1 MCSQDEARGIINQL
15 SESISALFP
24 QEQPDVILFGSYAR
38 NDAEDGS
45 DIDVLYL
52 IDAPRQTIAEKNW
65 QIGAAAADLLMEH
78 GIVVSP
84 IVENRAYFH
93 RNAETL
99 PFFRNIQREGWRLS
113 A

>member
-1 MCSQDEARGIINQL
+1 MCSQTEARGIINQL
-15 SESISALFP
+15 SKSIVALFP

-38 NDAEDGS
+38 NEAVDDS

-52 IDAPRQTIAEKNW
+52 VNAPRQTIAEKNW
-65 QIGAAAADLLMEH
+65 QVGAAAADLLMEH

-84 IVENRAYFH
+84 IVENRAYFQ
-93 RNAETL
+93 RNVETL
-99 PFFRNIQREGWRLS
+99 PFFRNIQQEGVRIG